1 MIKQNLD
8 GNNYNHK
15 IVKHSH
21 CQNKVTLDLS
31 NSKYKN
37 VEVNGLVTP
46 NF

>member
-1 MIKQNLD
+1 MTKQNPD
-8 GNNYNHK
+8 GNNYSRK